1 MAYQVI
7 TYDRGTGVDE
17 IMEYTRRAEAAA
29 RAKRELYF
37 DPKGY
42 GTAEGVIV
50 YDLKHGKITDIFGY
64 FPERYRPIE
73 Q

>member
-17 IMEYTRRAEAAA
+17 RKEYSRRAEAAA

-50 YDLKHGKITDIFGY
+50 YDLKRKKITDIFGY

>member
-7 TYDRGTGVDE
+7 TYDRETGVDE

-37 DPKGY
+37 SPKGC

-50 YDLKHGKITDIFGY
+50 YDLKRKKIADIFGY
-64 FPERYRPIE
+64 FPERYRPIA